1 MNWIDIKYTNL
12 LSNRLDQ
19 FKRKGETLF
28 NFRCPICGDSERN
41 KLKARGYI
49 YGKNGKMFYRCHNC
63 HASMTFRSFL
73 ETVNPDLY
81 KEYVTETFAESG
93 HRRPTFVP
101 DISKFAKP
109 RFKKK
114 GPLSKLKTISQLA
127 HDHPVKKYVVKR
139 QIPNFFHSQLFYAPK
154 FFKFCNTVDK
164 DRFKEDND
172 HPRLIIPFFDQ
183 WQNVFGFQGRS
194 FGKVEPRYLTIMI
207 DEKPKVYGLDRVDFS
222 KKNYILEGP
231 IDSMF
236 LPNAIAMAGSDL
248 NTQEFDFSNSVFIFD
263 NEPRSDVIV
272 KKIEQVLSQGHDVF
286 VWPKNIEYKDI
297 NDCVLAGIAIEDII
311 STRTF
316 SGLAGQMALNEWKRC

>member
-12 LSNRLDQ
+12 LSNRLEQ

-28 NFRCPICGDSERN
+28 NFRCPICGDSEKN

-73 ETVNPDLY
+73 ETVNSELY

-114 GPLSKLKTISQLA
+114 GPLSKLKTISQLP

-139 QIPNFFHSQLFYAPK
+139 QIPNFFHGQLFYAPK
-154 FFKFCNTVDK
+154 FFKFCNTVDN

-194 FGKVEPRYLTIMI
+194 FGKIEPRYLTIMI
-207 DEKPKVYGLDRVDFS
+207 DEKPKVYGLDRVDFT

-272 KKIEQVLSQGHDVF
+272 KKIEQVLSQGYQVF
-286 VWPKNIEYKDI
+286 IWPENIDQKDI
-297 NDCVLAGIAIEDII
+297 NDCILADIAIEDII
-311 STRTF
+311 STCTF
-316 SGLAGQMALNEWKRC
+316 SGLAGQMALTEWKRC